1 MLVTSTMTVVDI
13 PLHRLRNQRIA
24 GQRPAVPAQAV
35 AWLGALQAQDY
46 ANATWAIGLRCQDAT
61 FVTVA
66 EAIASRTIIH
76 TWLMRGTLHFAAA
89 ADARWMLALL
99 RPGLL
104 ASRQRRYRQLELD
117 DATFVRSFQVLEMAL
132 RDGKQAT
139 RQELMAILEQAGI
152 SAAGQ
157 RGYHMLAR
165 AALEGLVCFGP
176 LEGKQQTLVWL
187 DDWVP
192 ENKKLNREEALAELA
207 LRYFNSHGPATLKDF
222 IWWSGLRVAD
232 ARAGLE
238 MVRPQLRE
246 EIIDDQAFWMPPDA
260 PTPTIPSPAVYLL
273 PAFDE
278 YYLGY
283 SARGAVLDTRF
294 DRKVVSSNGVFRP
307 MIVVDGQ
314 VVGTWQRAL
323 KRDKVVITSTP
334 FRALAPAEV
343 QALAVA
349 ANQFGEF
356 LGLPAA
362 LAAM

>member
-1 MLVTSTMTVVDI
+1 
-13 PLHRLRNQRIA
+13 
-24 GQRPAVPAQAV
+24 V

-46 ANATWAIGLRCQDAT
+46 ASATWAIGLRCQGSTAAT
-61 FVTVA
+61 VV

-99 RPGLL
+99 RAGLL

-117 DATFVRSFQVLEMAL
+117 GATFDRSFQVLEMAL
-132 RDGKQAT
+132 RDRKQLT
-139 RQELMAILEQAGI
+139 RQELMATLDQAGI
-152 SAAGQ
+152 STAGQ
-157 RGYHMLAR
+157 RGYHILGR

-176 LEGKQQTLVWL
+176 LQGKQQTLVWL

-192 ENKKLNREEALAELA
+192 ENKQLNREEALAELA
-207 LRYFNSHGPATLKDF
+207 LRYFGGHGPATLKDF

-232 ARAGLE
+232 ARAGLDLA
-238 MVRPQLRE
+238 RPRLHEVNVADQVYWMLRNGH
-246 EIIDDQAFWMPPDA
+246 A
-260 PTPTIPSPAVYLL
+260 PSIPSPAVHLL

-283 SARGAVLDTRF
+283 SARGEVLDPTF

-349 ANQFGEF
+349 ASQFGEF